1 MPDAIAAFCRRTGQT
16 APAETGAVTRMILES
31 LALKYRLAKEL
42 LAQVTA
48 KPVSTINIVGGGSQ
62 NHLLNQFAADATAC
76 RVVAGPVEATSIG
89 NILMQLYALGA
100 ISSLA
105 EGRAL
110 TRRSFATTTFEP
122 RDTAAWDAAYV
133 RFEKILP
140 P

>member
-1 MPDAIAAFCRRTGQT
+1 MEALFAHIKTGIAQAARQFGSTLVSVGVDTWGVDYALLDA
-16 APAETGAVTRMILES
+16 
-31 LALKYRLAKEL
+31 K
-42 LAQVTA
+42 
-48 KPVSTINIVGGGSQ
+48 
-62 NHLLNQFAADATAC
+62 
-76 RVVAGPVEATSIG
+76 G
-89 NILMQLYALGA
+89 NLLGA

-133 RFEKILP
+133 RFKKILP